1 MSRRWVG
8 LFTLGVAAGD
18 LVFLHLGFIGA
29 FILRFGGFPEEN
41 FQAYLVAAPGLTVI
55 AVVFFLV
62 YGLYD
67 LRPQSWRSTASGLI
81 VALALFVG
89 AGMGLSFLVRALALP
104 RTVLALAWVL
114 DLVLLLLWRSLVWQ
128 AARRVWGLERTV
140 VVGPLSEALEY
151 VGKVEGGRGRPAFE
165 VTAVV
170 TGPEAEDQPLWW
182 PAVETAEATGEV
194 AAGVATAARREGTRP
209 GVGPIPVF
217 PLEAL
222 PSLLGGKETCPD
234 LILVT
239 PSTAPD
245 DKARVIAVAS
255 VTPTRVLLVPG
266 YRDLL
271 VLDTRMD
278 QIDNTLVLQV
288 GPAGIPPRLAWVK
301 RVADIAGA
309 LAGLALTL
317 PFYPVLALA
326 VRLSSPGP
334 VFYRQARVG
343 ARGRPYTLW
352 KFRTMRHDAEAATGP
367 ALSQRDDPRVTSVGR
382 FLRRY
387 RLDELPQ
394 MLNVLTGSMS
404 VVGPRPERPEFARE
418 FAKAVPYYEQR
429 QLLKPGLTGLAQ
441 LAGRYDL
448 PAHEKLRY
456 DLLYA
461 KRYSLLLDLRI
472 LLLTAKVLLLG
483 EEAHWG
489 ADGEA

>member
-18 LVFLHLGFIGA
+18 IVLLHLGFLGA

-41 FQAYLVAAPGLTVI
+41 FQAYLAAAPGLTVVAI
-55 AVVFFLV
+55 VFFLV

-89 AGMGLSFLVRALALP
+89 AGTGLSFLVRALALP

-128 AARRVWGLERTV
+128 AARRVWGLERTI

-151 VGKVEGGRGRPAFE
+151 VGKLDGGRGRPAFE

-170 TGPEAEDQPLWW
+170 AGPEAKDQLLWW
-182 PAVETAEATGEV
+182 GDVAAAGEV
-194 AAGVATAARREGTRP
+194 AVGVGATVAGGT
-209 GVGPIPVF
+209 GPIPTF
-217 PLEAL
+217 SMDAL

-239 PSTAPD
+239 PSTPPD
-245 DKARVIAVAS
+245 DKARVIAAAS

-266 YRDLL
+266 YQDLL

-288 GPAGIPPRLAWVK
+288 GPAGIPPHLAWVK

-317 PFYPVLALA
+317 PFYPFLAMTVL
-326 VRLSSPGP
+326 LSSPGP
-334 VFYRQARVG
+334 VFYRQTRVG
-343 ARGRPYTLW
+343 ARGRPYALW

-367 ALSQRDDPRVTSVGR
+367 VLSQRDDPRVTPVGR
-382 FLRRY
+382 FLRRH

-394 MLNVLTGSMS
+394 MLNVLAGSMS

-418 FAKAVPYYEQR
+418 FAKAVPYYQQR

-441 LAGRYDL
+441 LAGRYDM

-472 LLLTAKVLLLG
+472 VLLTAKVLLLG

-489 ADGEA
+489 ADSEA